1 MPDNITPPSKS
12 VVDRVSRAKQQAEH
26 ELFAIPG
33 VHTVGVGFKRVDG
46 KLTDE
51 VAVLVYVDRK
61 LPVKELR
68 EGWLVPRT
76 VAVFGDD
83 EPVRTDV
90 VERPR
95 AVEYPHIADGA
106 LATRVRPVPGGR
118 SIEGNNGGGTLGG
131 WVWDR
136 INDQPVLLSNNHVLG
151 GISGAN
157 VYQPWGS
164 TALSDQIADNVRTG
178 TLDATIA
185 APSDPDHVVYEIEG
199 VSPAVFEITAPTLGM
214 AVEKSGATTE
224 HTTGTIVAVNL
235 SLGHNGSTA
244 DFEMDPDAGQP
255 KMAYY
260 GDSGSLI
267 IERTHPDGANWKRV
281 VGLLWGGVPSEN
293 NAYAHP
299 IADVFDDLDLTTIC
313 SGVLGQVLDNL
324 FADEDDMRV
333 RLRFPVEADLPELR
347 WPRRIPGAVVPGRV
361 DARPSNIRLD
371 RDPVGGPSMIDQLRR
386 GWGKI
391 VEAPRHRGLAREVEA
406 ALKTMPRGEK
416 LASLVQVNRVP
427 LARLAMDRSSRR
439 VLQKAAGPFLEG
451 VWSADELLAKS
462 VSRDD
467 VQRFRRALDQ
477 LEHKDSLKG
486 LVTEARSLLEDL
498 PGNTLN
504 EVLARR

>member
-1 MPDNITPPSKS
+1 MPDNITPPSES
-12 VVDRVSRAKQQAEH
+12 VVDRASRAKRQAEH
-26 ELFAIPG
+26 DLFAIPG

-61 LPVKELR
+61 LPVAELR
-68 EGWLVPRT
+68 EGWLVPG
-76 VAVFGDD
+76 AVTAFGDD

-95 AVEYPHIADGA
+95 AVEYPHIADGG

-151 GISGAN
+151 GIAGAN

-164 TALSDQIADNVRTG
+164 TALADQIADNVRTG

-199 VSPAVFEITAPTLGM
+199 VSPAVFETTAPVLGM

-224 HTTGTIVAVNL
+224 HTTGTIVAVSL

-267 IERTHPDGANWKRV
+267 VERTHPDGAGWKRV

-333 RLRFPVEADLPELR
+333 RRRFPIEAELPELR
-347 WPRRIPGAVVPGRV
+347 WPRRVPGAVVPGRV
-361 DARPSNIRLD
+361 AARPSNIVVD
-371 RDPVGGPSMIDQLRR
+371 RDLVRGRAMIDRVRR
-386 GWGKI
+386 GWDKV
-391 VEAPRHRGLAREVEA
+391 VEVPRQRGLAREVEA
-406 ALKTMPRGEK
+406 AVKTMPGGQK
-416 LASLVQVNRVP
+416 LASLVQTNRVP

-439 VLQKAAGPFLEG
+439 VLEKAAGPFLKG
-451 VWSADELLAKS
+451 VWSADEVLSKS

-467 VQRFRRALDQ
+467 VDRFRRALVQ
-477 LEHKDSLKG
+477 LERNDSLQS
-486 LVTEARSLLEDL
+486 LVAEARSLLEDL
-498 PGNTLN
+498 PGNTIS